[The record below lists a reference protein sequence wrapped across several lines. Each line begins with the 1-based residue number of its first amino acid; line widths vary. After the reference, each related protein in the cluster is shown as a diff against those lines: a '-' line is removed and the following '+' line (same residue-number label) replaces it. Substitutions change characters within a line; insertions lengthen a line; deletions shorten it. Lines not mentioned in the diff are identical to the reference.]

1 MTIDER
7 SMSDKDDNKGSI
19 VGKREILEKA
29 LFLYRSAFTF
39 NAAVK

>member
-7 SMSDKDDNKGSI
+7 NMSDKDDNKGSI

-29 LFLYRSAFTF
+29 LFLYTVLPLPSMLL
-39 NAAVK
+39 